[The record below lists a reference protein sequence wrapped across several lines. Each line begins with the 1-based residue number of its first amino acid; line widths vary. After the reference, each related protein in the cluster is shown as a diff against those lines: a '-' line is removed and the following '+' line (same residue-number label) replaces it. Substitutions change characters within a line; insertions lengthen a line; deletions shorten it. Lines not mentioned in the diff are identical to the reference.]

1 MVGAYSK
8 TASQDDAERKA
19 EEVAEIVGMT
29 SLLDRNADGLTVAGR
44 KRLELAR
51 ALATGPSLL
60 LLDEVMA
67 GLNPTELQEG
77 IDLIRS
83 LREEGITI
91 ILVEH
96 VMDAIRSLCDRCI
109 VMAAGA
115 KIAEG
120 SPGEVLADPEVV
132 KVYIGEDI

>member
-1 MVGAYSK
+1 MGDPMTTEDNEQTQPG
-8 TASQDDAERKA
+8 TAAPARIRKA
-19 EEVAEIVGMT
+19 ACGI
-29 SLLDRNADGLTVAGR
+29 RF
-44 KRLELAR
+44 
-51 ALATGPSLL
+51 
-60 LLDEVMA
+60 DED
-67 GLNPTELQEG
+67 ELQEG

-109 VMAAGA
+109 VMAAGS

-120 SPGEVLADPEVV
+120 SPGKVLADPEVV